1 MKNKAFLPIL
11 LMLFPLFFNTTI
23 LAQCNDLIITAV
35 FDGPLDGAPRGIEL
49 YAKRNISDVSI
60 FSIGSATNGG
70 GSDGEEFTLPKQSVD
85 AGTFLY
91 IANDAAKFHD
101 FFGFTPDLNLIPTTN
116 AAVGFL
122 NGDDAIELFCNG
134 EVVDIFG
141 AISHTGSGLDWN
153 YEDGWGYRLSGTGL
167 DGTTFSRSN
176 WSVDRNALDGA
187 TTNTNATPPVPLGTY
202 DTFPACD
209 RMILTGVFDGPL
221 TGGTPKGIELFVY
234 RDISDLSL
242 FGFGSAT
249 NGGGS
254 DGIEFNFS
262 QQVVPANTYLYLT
275 NDSTAFHDFFGFV
288 PNFEDGSA
296 GVNGDD
302 AIELFCKQA
311 ESKVIDVFGDINLD
325 GTGADWEYTDGW
337 AYRKDLTEADGSD
350 FMMANWNFGG
360 RNALEGGNTNSA
372 ASIPFPIGTYKRMTT
387 SMNCPENN
395 ELSTENIADGIYR
408 AANTLIAAS
417 TIPTNGI
424 VTLNAGAEIV
434 LKPGFHAHTE
444 SQFLAKIAPC
454 PNNSSQTII
463 RPQVSAQ
470 IISNNNKDLNKL
482 SLPNFDWTVYPN
494 PTSTDLTV
502 DLQLQAV
509 TTIEL
514 HLVDVSG
521 RLVHTLQPKQR
532 LLEGDY
538 RFQVNLNGVQAG
550 IYWLQLFGE
559 EEQSVKKVVIIK

>member
-1 MKNKAFLPIL
+1 
-11 LMLFPLFFNTTI
+11 
-23 LAQCNDLIITAV
+23 
-35 FDGPLDGAPRGIEL
+35 
-49 YAKRNISDVSI
+49 
-60 FSIGSATNGG
+60 
-70 GSDGEEFTLPKQSVD
+70 
-85 AGTFLY
+85 
-91 IANDAAKFHD
+91 
-101 FFGFTPDLNLIPTTN
+101 
-116 AAVGFL
+116 
-122 NGDDAIELFCNG
+122 
-134 EVVDIFG
+134 
-141 AISHTGSGLDWN
+141 
-153 YEDGWGYRLSGTGL
+153 
-167 DGTTFSRSN
+167 
-176 WSVDRNALDGA
+176 
-187 TTNTNATPPVPLGTY
+187 
-202 DTFPACD
+202 
-209 RMILTGVFDGPL
+209 
-221 TGGTPKGIELFVY
+221 
-234 RDISDLSL
+234 
-242 FGFGSAT
+242 
-249 NGGGS
+249 
-254 DGIEFNFS
+254 
-262 QQVVPANTYLYLT
+262 
-275 NDSTAFHDFFGFV
+275 
-288 PNFEDGSA
+288 
-296 GVNGDD
+296 
-302 AIELFCKQA
+302 
-311 ESKVIDVFGDINLD
+311 
-325 GTGADWEYTDGW
+325 
-337 AYRKDLTEADGSD
+337 
-350 FMMANWNFGG
+350 MMANWNFGG